1 MSAAEGSVVKAPD
14 HQQQSAE
21 AGMDTPSSNVGVNWS
36 GSQPHVV
43 PPSVLSTCP
52 DSESISILQTTNICF
67 DDLNKTSLD
76 LFAADLHDHTQR
88 ETTSLVT
95 KECMSAQLP
104 QTESGQLDATDNSIT
119 EVSPLLTVVPSQEAP
134 SQTVT
139 STGFMTPVTKVSG
152 TVLTASE
159 SGSVYM
165 EGKHHSARANLPNT
179 ADGIPAA
186 DELMMERA
194 MRRTAERNLDGPV
207 VHQHRG
213 SAPPTPTHFSAGK
226 SSQDTRITKLNSIG
240 ISLENNANEISVSY
254 NALKRIEVDRF
265 SLRPKLKGDARAST
279 EPNPF
284 DLSDG
289 EDHETD
295 NDLLSHLVKDITE
308 VDLDDLDLDTRICDL
323 KVSGCKTKSSSKKDK
338 VRRKHHK

>member
-1 MSAAEGSVVKAPD
+1 M
-14 HQQQSAE
+14 
-21 AGMDTPSSNVGVNWS
+21 
-36 GSQPHVV
+36 
-43 PPSVLSTCP
+43 
-52 DSESISILQTTNICF
+52 
-67 DDLNKTSLD
+67 
-76 LFAADLHDHTQR
+76 
-88 ETTSLVT
+88 
-95 KECMSAQLP
+95 
-104 QTESGQLDATDNSIT
+104 
-119 EVSPLLTVVPSQEAP
+119 VPSQEVP

-139 STGFMTPVTKVSG
+139 STRFMTPVTKVSG
-152 TVLTASE
+152 TVLTTSE

-165 EGKHHSARANLPNT
+165 EGKHRSARANLPNT

-194 MRRTAERNLDGPV
+194 MRRTAERNLDGPI

-213 SAPPTPTHFSAGK
+213 SAQPTPTHFSAGK

-265 SLRPKLKGDARAST
+265 SFRPKLKGDARAST

-289 EDHETD
+289 ENHETD

-323 KVSGCKTKSSSKKDK
+323 KVSGRKTKSSSKKDK
-338 VRRKHHK
+338 VRRKHHKRNKSVSS